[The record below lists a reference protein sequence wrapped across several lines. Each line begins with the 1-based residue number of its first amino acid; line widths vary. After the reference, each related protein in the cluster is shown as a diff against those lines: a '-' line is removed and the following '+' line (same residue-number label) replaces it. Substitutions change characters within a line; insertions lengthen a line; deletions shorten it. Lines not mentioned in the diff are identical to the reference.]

1 MSRFFDAVKA
11 GVRGAMS
18 QFGAGQFRAAGRPIA
33 CQHCGGGTFQRRESQ
48 LNTAGSSA
56 VGLDWL
62 DKSAVALVCV
72 SCGLIQMFG
81 KEPERISE

>member
-11 GVRGAMS
+11 GLRGAMS
-18 QFGAGQFRAAGRPIA
+18 QMGAGRFRAAGRQIA
-33 CQHCGGGTFQRRESQ
+33 CQHCGGSTFQRRESQ
-48 LNTAGSSA
+48 LNTSGSSA
-56 VGLDWL
+56 LGLDWM
-62 DKSAVALVCV
+62 DKSTVALACV